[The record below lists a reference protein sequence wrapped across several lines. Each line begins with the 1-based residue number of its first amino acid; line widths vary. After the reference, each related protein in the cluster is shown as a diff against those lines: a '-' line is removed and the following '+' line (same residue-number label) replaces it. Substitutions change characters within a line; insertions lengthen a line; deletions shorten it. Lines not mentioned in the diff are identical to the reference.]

1 MINVDAVSVVS
12 DEKTITPEDARAA
25 GYASVKD
32 LLADLIDPVD
42 GAMLYRVELHQSSTP
57 DPRSVLAEDRQLSET
72 DIQALSR
79 KLRRLD
85 AARATPWTLSVL
97 RAIQARPATRAGDL
111 ALDLGWPE
119 LLEFK
124 LHVRRLK
131 ALGLTRSL
139 RIGYELSP
147 RGQAYLESL
156 DG

>member
-1 MINVDAVSVVS
+1 MITVDAVSLVP
-12 DEKTITPEDARAA
+12 DEKAITPDEARAA

-42 GAMLYRVELHQSSTP
+42 GAMLYRVEIHLSSTP
-57 DPRSVLAEDRQLSET
+57 DPRSVLAQDGQLSEADLQT
-72 DIQALSR
+72 LIR

-111 ALDLGWPE
+111 AVDLGWPE

-124 LHVRRLK
+124 LHVRTLK
-131 ALGLTRSL
+131 TRGLTLSL

-147 RGQAYLESL
+147 RGRAYLESR